1 MAKVTVLGAGGW
13 GTALAMAALGKG
25 HETALWTPFAE
36 EAAHIMQHREQEKL
50 LPGVKIPEEIGVTTD
65 IRTAGGSDITIVAV
79 PSQAVRET
87 AKKLRAAENPGIVVN
102 VAKGIEAGTYL
113 RMSQVLAEELPEA
126 RIAVLS
132 GPSHAEEVARGVP
145 TSVVVASADLQAAEA
160 VQQALMSRALR
171 IYTHEDIVGVELG
184 GAFKNII
191 ALAAGICDGLGLG
204 DNTKAA
210 LMTRGL
216 TEIARLGVSLGA
228 KENTFAGLA
237 GIGDLVVTCTSMH
250 SRNRRFG
257 ILVGKGETPETALR
271 EVGTVEGYHA
281 VKTAWELAKRQK
293 VEMPI
298 TEQCYHVLYEHCPA
312 REAIGHL
319 MGRPG
324 RMERDSSWLA
334 DRQ

>member
-1 MAKVTVLGAGGW
+1 MAKITVLGAGGW
-13 GTALAMAALGKG
+13 GTALAIAAAGKG
-25 HETALWTPFAE
+25 HEVTLWTPFSE
-36 EAAHIMQHREQEKL
+36 EAEHIRACRRQEKL
-50 LPGVKIPEEIGVTTD
+50 LPGVEIPACIQVTTD
-65 IRTAGGSDITIVAV
+65 IGAASGSLLTILAV
-79 PSQAVRET
+79 PSQAMRET
-87 AKKLRAAENPGIVVN
+87 ARRLKGIEAVGILCN
-102 VAKGIEAGTYL
+102 VSKGIEAGTYL
-113 RMSQVLAEELPEA
+113 RMSQVLADELPAA

-132 GPSHAEEVARGVP
+132 GPSHAEEVARGIP
-145 TSVVVASADLQAAEA
+145 TSVVVASADRTAAQT
-160 VQQALMSRALR
+160 VQDALMSKTFR

-184 GAFKNII
+184 GALKNII

-228 KENTFAGLA
+228 RENTFAGLA

-257 ILVGKGETPETALR
+257 ILIGQGTVPAEALAQ
-271 EVGTVEGYHA
+271 VGTVEGYHA
-281 VKTAWELAKRQK
+281 VKTAWELAGRQG

-298 TEQCYHVLYEHCPA
+298 TEQCYHVLYENCSP
-312 REAIGHL
+312 REAISHL

-324 RMERDSSWLA
+324 RMERDSSWLE
-334 DRQ
+334 

>member
-1 MAKVTVLGAGGW
+1 MRTVRV
-13 GTALAMAALGKG
+13 
-25 HETALWTPFAE
+25 FY
-36 EAAHIMQHREQEKL
+36 
-50 LPGVKIPEEIGVTTD
+50 
-65 IRTAGGSDITIVAV
+65 
-79 PSQAVRET
+79 
-87 AKKLRAAENPGIVVN
+87 KKLGRLKFI
-102 VAKGIEAGTYL
+102 
-113 RMSQVLAEELPEA
+113 
-126 RIAVLS
+126 
-132 GPSHAEEVARGVP
+132 SHLDMNRFM
-145 TSVVVASADLQAAEA
+145 L
-160 VQQALMSRALR
+160 RALR
-171 IYTHEDIVGVELG
+171 LSGLPVWYTEGFNPHPYATFAPVSYTHLDVYKRPGVY
-184 GAFKNII
+184 
-191 ALAAGICDGLGLG
+191 
-204 DNTKAA
+204 
-210 LMTRGL
+210 
-216 TEIARLGVSLGA
+216 LGA

-298 TEQCYHVLYEHCPA
+298 TEQGYHVLYEHCPA

>member
-1 MAKVTVLGAGGW
+1 MAKISILGAGGW
-13 GTALAMAALGKG
+13 GTALAIAACEKG
-25 HETALWTPFAE
+25 HRPLLWTPFID
-36 EAAHIMQHREQEKL
+36 EAAHILGFREHEKL
-50 LPGVKIPEEIGVTTD
+50 LPGVPIPEDVGVTTALSNT
-65 IRTAGGSDITIVAV
+65 RESAITIMAV

-87 AKKLRAAENPGIVVN
+87 ARQLRDKVKDPGIVVS
-102 VAKGIEAGTYL
+102 VSKGIEAGSYL
-113 RMSQVLAEELPEA
+113 RMSQVLAQELPGE
-126 RIAVLS
+126 RVCVLS

-145 TSVVVASADLQAAEA
+145 TSVVVASTDKQAAET
-160 VQQALMSRALR
+160 VQEALMSRTFR
-171 IYTHEDIVGVELG
+171 IYTQEDMVGVELG
-184 GAFKNII
+184 GALKNII
-191 ALAAGICDGLGLG
+191 AVAAGICDGLGLG

-210 LMTRGL
+210 LLTRGL

-257 ILVGKGETPETALR
+257 ILVGKGTAPSEALAQ
-271 EVGTVEGYHA
+271 VGTVEGYHA
-281 VKTAWELAKRQK
+281 VKTAWELAKQQG

-298 TEQCYHVLYEHCPA
+298 TEQCYHVLYEGCSA

-324 RMERDSSWLA
+324 RMERDSSWLG
-334 DRQ
+334 

>member
-13 GTALAMAALGKG
+13 GTALAIAALGRG
-25 HETALWTPFAE
+25 HEVALWTPFTE
-36 EAAHIMQHREQEKL
+36 EADHISRFREQEKL
-50 LPGVKIPEEIGVTTD
+50 LPGVKIPDAIGVTTD
-65 IRTAGGSDITIVAV
+65 LSVAEGSAIAILAV
-79 PSQAVRET
+79 PSQAMRET
-87 AKKLRAAENPGIVVN
+87 ARRLKSIQNPGIVVN
-102 VAKGIEAGTYL
+102 VSKGIEAGTYL
-113 RMSQVLAEELPEA
+113 RMSQVLGEELPGA
-126 RIAVLS
+126 RICVLS

-145 TSVVVASADLQAAEA
+145 TSVVVASADKRAAET
-160 VQQALMSRALR
+160 VQEALMSRSFR

-184 GAFKNII
+184 GALKNII

-210 LMTRGL
+210 LLTRGL

-228 KENTFAGLA
+228 RENTFAGLA

-257 ILVGKGETPETALR
+257 ILVGKGTAPAQALA

-281 VKTAWELAKRQK
+281 VKTAWELARRQG

-298 TEQCYHVLYEHCPA
+298 TEQCYHVLYEGCSA

-324 RMERDSSWLA
+324 RMERDSSWLG
-334 DRQ
+334 

>member
-1 MAKVTVLGAGGW
+1 MAKITVLGAGGW
-13 GTALAMAALGKG
+13 GTALAMAARSKG
-25 HETALWTPFAE
+25 HAATLWTPFEE
-36 EAAHIMQHREQEKL
+36 EANHILSCRRQERL
-50 LPGVKIPEEIGVTTD
+50 LPGVEIPADIHVTTQ
-65 IRTAGGSDITIVAV
+65 IAAASGSLITILAV
-79 PSQAVRET
+79 PSQAMRQT
-87 AKKLRAAENPGIVVN
+87 ARRLKEIEDPGILVN
-102 VAKGIEAGTYL
+102 VSKGMESGTYL
-113 RMSQVLAEELPEA
+113 RMSQVLAEEMPGA

-145 TSVVVASADLQAAEA
+145 TSVVVASSDKTAAQT
-160 VQQALMSRALR
+160 VQEALMSRTFR
-171 IYTHEDIVGVELG
+171 IYTHEDVVGVELG
-184 GAFKNII
+184 GALKNII

-228 KENTFAGLA
+228 RENTFAGLA

-257 ILVGKGETPETALR
+257 ILVGEGAAPADALAQ
-271 EVGTVEGYHA
+271 VGTVEGYHA
-281 VKTAWELAKRQK
+281 VKTAWELAGRQG

-298 TEQCYHVLYEHCPA
+298 TEQCYHVLYEGCSA
-312 REAIGHL
+312 REAISHL

-324 RMERDSSWLA
+324 KMERDSSWLG
-334 DRQ
+334 

>member
-1 MAKVTVLGAGGW
+1 M
-13 GTALAMAALGKG
+13 
-25 HETALWTPFAE
+25 
-36 EAAHIMQHREQEKL
+36 
-50 LPGVKIPEEIGVTTD
+50 
-65 IRTAGGSDITIVAV
+65 
-79 PSQAVRET
+79 
-87 AKKLRAAENPGIVVN
+87 
-102 VAKGIEAGTYL
+102 
-113 RMSQVLAEELPEA
+113 
-126 RIAVLS
+126 
-132 GPSHAEEVARGVP
+132 
-145 TSVVVASADLQAAEA
+145 VVASADMKAAET
-160 VQQALMSRALR
+160 VQAALMSRTLR
-171 IYTHEDIVGVELG
+171 IYTHEDMVGVELG
-184 GAFKNII
+184 GALKNII

-257 ILVGKGETPETALR
+257 ILVGKGTPPAEALA

-281 VKTAWELAKRQK
+281 VGTAWELALRQG

-298 TEQCYHVLYEHCPA
+298 TEQCYHVLYEGCSA
-312 REAIGHL
+312 REAISHL

-324 RMERDSSWLA
+324 KMERDSSWLE
-334 DRQ
+334 